1 MIFGEFIEVTNRAQG
16 PTEVFDLLRDAVGG
30 CGFDQLAFGALSQPQ
45 QSQLADDIPAPAVA
59 LNYPEE
65 WIRHYFQRGYEK
77 IDPVVLLS
85 PRTTAPLVWADCQK
99 LPDLS
104 DDQRLMFQESRE
116 VPLLDGVSIPI
127 HGPMG
132 GAYVLSLAS
141 STGQTDLRAHIPM
154 LRAYAHQFFVAYH
167 EVSPL
172 RVSNVTLTERERD
185 CLMWSAKGKSN
196 WDIGVILHI
205 SEHTVDFHFR
215 KAMAKL
221 GAGNRIVAIVTAIR
235 HGLIQP

>member
-1 MIFGEFIEVTNRAQG
+1 VIFGDFIESTHRAQT
-16 PTEVFDLLRDAVGG
+16 PMEVFGVLRDAVSAY
-30 CGFDQLAFGALSQPQ
+30 GFDQLAFGALNNTNHSQI
-45 QSQLADDIPAPAVA
+45 AEDIPAPAVA

-65 WIRHYFQRGYEK
+65 WIHHYFRQGYEK
-77 IDPVVLLS
+77 IDPVVLLC
-85 PRTTAPLVWADCQK
+85 PRTTAPLVWEDCQK
-99 LPDLS
+99 LPDLT
-104 DDQRLMFQESRE
+104 DAQRLLFRESLE
-116 VPLLDGVSIPI
+116 VPLRDGVSIPI

-141 STGQTDLRAHIPM
+141 SSGKTDFRAHIPM
-154 LRAYAHQFFVAYH
+154 LRAYAYQFFAAYN
-167 EVSPL
+167 EASPP
-172 RVSNVTLTERERD
+172 RPGEMSLTERESD
-185 CLMWSAKGKSN
+185 CLLWSARGKSN
-196 WDIGVILHI
+196 WDISVILHI

>member
-1 MIFGEFIEVTNRAQG
+1 M
-16 PTEVFDLLRDAVGG
+16 
-30 CGFDQLAFGALSQPQ
+30 AFGALSLPQ

-65 WIRHYFQRGYEK
+65 WIRHYFRQGYEK

-85 PRTTAPLVWADCQK
+85 PRTTTPLIWEECQK
-99 LPDLS
+99 LPDLTG
-104 DDQRLMFQESRE
+104 DQRLLFQESRD
-116 VPLLDGVSIPI
+116 VGLLDGVSIPI

-141 STGQTDLRAHIPM
+141 SAGQTDLRAHIPM
-154 LRAYAHQFFVAYH
+154 LRAYAQQFFVSYH
-167 EVSPL
+167 EVSPV
-172 RVSNVTLTERERD
+172 RATNVSLTDRERD
-185 CLMWSAKGKSN
+185 CLMWSARGKSN